1 MGYCIHCDNRHG
13 CKSGEPLCLVL
24 MKKKRVRDM
33 RGKDYLR
40 SIRKIDICKCCP
52 YFRACWKEEEFTRAT
67 SG

>member
-1 MGYCIHCDNRHG
+1 
-13 CKSGEPLCLVL
+13 